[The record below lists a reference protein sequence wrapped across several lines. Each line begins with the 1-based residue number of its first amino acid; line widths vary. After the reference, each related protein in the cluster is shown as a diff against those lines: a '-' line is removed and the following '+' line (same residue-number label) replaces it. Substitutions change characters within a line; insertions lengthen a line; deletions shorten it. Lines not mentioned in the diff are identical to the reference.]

1 MIRNQ
6 WYIVLDSKELKKGK
20 VLGVT
25 RLGEKS
31 VFWRDRTGKVGCA
44 FDRCAHRGAALSAGK
59 VVSTNKI
66 QCPFHGFEYDT
77 EGKVT
82 KIPAIGKDAP
92 VPERFKVNSY
102 PAKDAHGFIWIW
114 WGEYREEYPS
124 LPFFEDIDKKFRYDT
139 IIDHWETHYSR
150 VIENQL
156 DVLHLPFVHHNTI
169 GRGCKTLVD
178 GPRTVWENDE
188 LQIWAS
194 NRKDDGSKPKKENEL
209 PEPPRVANL
218 HFRFPNIW
226 MNYIS
231 KKMRIIVAFVP
242 VDQENTLF
250 YARFYHNI
258 IKFPFNG
265 WLFSKI
271 GSIGNI
277 LVERQDRRVVNT
289 QEPKRSRLKMDENLV
304 AGDRPVIEYRRKREE
319 LIKINNKE

>member
-6 WYIVLDSKELKKGK
+6 WYVVLDSKELKKGK
-20 VLGVT
+20 VLGAT
-25 RLGEKS
+25 RLGEKL
-31 VFWRDRTGKVGCA
+31 VFWRDRTGKVGCV
-44 FDRCAHRGAALSAGK
+44 FDRCAHRGAALSVGK
-59 VVSTNKI
+59 VVSNNTL

-77 EGKVT
+77 TGKVT
-82 KIPAIGKDAP
+82 KIPAIGRDAA

-102 PAKDAHGFIWIW
+102 PLVDAHGFIWLW
-114 WGEYREEYPS
+114 WGEPREEYPPI
-124 LPFFEDIDKKFRYDT
+124 PFFEDIDKKFRYDT
-139 IIDHWETHYSR
+139 IIDHWTTHYSR

-169 GRGCKTLVD
+169 GRGCKTVVD
-178 GPRTVWENDE
+178 GPRTRWENGE

-194 NRKDDGSKPKKENEL
+194 NRKDDGTEPKKAEEL
-209 PEPPRVANL
+209 PEPKKIANL

-231 KKMRIIVAFVP
+231 EKMRIIVAFVP
-242 VDQENTLF
+242 VDNENTLF
-250 YARFYHNI
+250 YARFYHKI

-289 QEPKRSRLKMDENLV
+289 QIPKRSQLKMDENLV
-304 AGDRPVIEYRRKREE
+304 TGDRPIVEYRKRREE
-319 LIKINNKE
+319 LIKENSK